1 MTVGDE
7 QTDRAFSLGLAAL
20 LGKDVYNFGELV
32 RECINTQSIFCI
44 FYIIMCNS

>member
-1 MTVGDE
+1 MTGHMNVLIVGEE

-32 RECINTQSIFCI
+32 RSN
-44 FYIIMCNS
+44 IMLN